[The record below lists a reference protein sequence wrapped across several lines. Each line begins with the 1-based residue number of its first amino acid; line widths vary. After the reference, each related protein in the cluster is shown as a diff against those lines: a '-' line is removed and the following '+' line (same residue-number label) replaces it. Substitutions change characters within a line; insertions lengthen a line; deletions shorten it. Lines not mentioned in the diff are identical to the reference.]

1 MIKVFVNLCHNKPHG
16 KVVNNL
22 FISTPI
28 AYETE
33 HQLAIHRSHFKSA
46 HSDHTYLMQS
56 YDVFSGAT
64 AVTLPS

>member
-33 HQLAIHRSHFKSA
+33 HQLKLSIGPTSS
-46 HSDHTYLMQS
+46 LLI
-56 YDVFSGAT
+56 
-64 AVTLPS
+64 VTTLISCNHMMSFLVR